1 MQKHIVNDKDCKYQS
16 EIIHNMNRVPG
27 IAPSF
32 VEIYESKNKKI
43 IPIAANNK
51 QKYEKMTGIFWAFTF
66 SY

>member
-1 MQKHIVNDKDCKYQS
+1 
-16 EIIHNMNRVPG
+16 MNRVPG

-32 VEIYESKNKKI
+32 VEKYESKNKKI